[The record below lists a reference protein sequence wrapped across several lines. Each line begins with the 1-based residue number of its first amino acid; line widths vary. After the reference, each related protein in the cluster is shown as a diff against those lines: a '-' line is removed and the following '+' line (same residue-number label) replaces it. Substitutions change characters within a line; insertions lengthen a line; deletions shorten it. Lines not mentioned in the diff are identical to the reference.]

1 MQKMNYLF
9 SLILI
14 VVSSCGKSKEPQ
26 IIVTPVIPVIT
37 PTGVNEVDF
46 WLTTADKSSLL
57 QKQGGI
63 LSFDT
68 KTNSNP
74 TILVDS
80 TELFQEM
87 DGFGATLTG
96 GSTFVLNQK
105 LTAAERQ
112 NALNDLFSS
121 QGIGISYLRLSIGAS
136 DMNATAYTYDDSQI
150 ADPDLLKFSIDM
162 DKTDVIPVL
171 KQILT
176 INPNIKLM
184 SSPWSAPAWMK
195 SNNSLIGGSLKPEY
209 YAAYA
214 QYFVKYIQAMQ
225 KEGIKIDA
233 ITPQNEPENP
243 NNNPSLVMTAT
254 EQALFIKK
262 NLGPAFKAAGLT
274 TKIVIFDHN
283 CDNPNYPISILNDAE
298 AKPFIDGA
306 AFHLYAGNINAM
318 SQVKAVHPDKNLYFT
333 EQYISSKGGFG
344 GDLEW
349 HTKNLI
355 IGASRNYAKTVLE
368 WNLATDEKFEPHT
381 IGGCSECLGTITVA
395 NNTVQ
400 KNTAYYILA
409 HASKFVPA
417 GSKRI
422 ASNNINS
429 VNNVAFVT
437 PSGKKVL
444 IAFNDSDQS
453 QTFNIKANNKQVSI
467 NLSKK
472 SVGTFV
478 W

>member
-1 MQKMNYLF
+1 MYKMTFLF
-9 SLILI
+9 LIFNI
-14 VVSSCGKSKEPQ
+14 IISACGKTPETPTTPV
-26 IIVTPVIPVIT
+26 VTPVGT
-37 PTGVNEVDF
+37 YEVDVWF
-46 WLTTADKSSLL
+46 TSADKSKLL
-57 QKQGGI
+57 QRQGGV
-63 LSFDT
+63 LRFDT

-80 TELFQEM
+80 TVVFQEM

-96 GSTFVLNQK
+96 GSAYVLHQK
-105 LTAAERQ
+105 LTATERQ
-112 NALNDLFSS
+112 KALNDLFSS
-121 QGIGISYLRLSIGAS
+121 EGIGISYVRLSIGAS
-136 DMNATAYTYDDSQI
+136 DMNATPYTYNDSQTP
-150 ADPDLLKFSIDM
+150 DPNLLKFSINE

-171 KQILT
+171 KQILA

-184 SSPWSAPAWMK
+184 SAPWSAPAWMK
-195 SNNSLIGGSLKPEY
+195 TNNSLIGGSLKPEY

-243 NNNPSLVMTAT
+243 KNNPSLVMTAT
-254 EQALFIKK
+254 EQATFIKK
-262 NLGPAFKAAGLT
+262 QLGPALKAAGLT

-283 CDNPNYPISILNDAE
+283 CDNPAYPNTILDDTE
-298 AKPFIDGA
+298 AKSFIDGS

-318 SQVKAVHPDKNLYFT
+318 SEVKSKHPDKNIYFT

-355 IGASRNYAKTVLE
+355 IGASRNHAKTILE
-368 WNLATDEKFEPHT
+368 WNLATDERFEPHT
-381 IGGCSECLGTITVA
+381 IGGCSECLGTVTVV
-395 NNTVQ
+395 NNSIQ

-409 HASKFVPA
+409 HAAKFVPA
-417 GSKRI
+417 GSRRI

-429 VNNVAFVT
+429 VSNVAFLT
-437 PSGKKVL
+437 PVGKKVL
-444 IAFNDSDQS
+444 IAFNDSDQI
-453 QTFNIKANNKQVSI
+453 QTFNIKSNSKQVSI
-467 NLSKK
+467 DLNKK
-472 SVGTFV
+472 TVGTFV

>member
-1 MQKMNYLF
+1 MQKMNYFF
-9 SLILI
+9 SLILL
-14 VVSSCGKSKEPQ
+14 VTSSCGKSTEPQ
-26 IIVTPVIPVIT
+26 TPTTPVTPVVT
-37 PTGVNEVDF
+37 PTGTNEMDF

-80 TELFQEM
+80 TEVFQEM

-96 GSTFVLNQK
+96 GSAYVINQK
-105 LTAAERQ
+105 LTATERQ

-121 QGIGISYLRLSIGAS
+121 QGIGLSYLRLSIGAS
-136 DMNATAYTYDDSQI
+136 DMNASAYTYNDSPT
-150 ADPDLLKFSIDM
+150 ADPDLLKFSIDA
-162 DKTDVIPVL
+162 DKTDLIPVL
-171 KQILT
+171 KQILA

-184 SSPWSAPAWMK
+184 SAPWSAPAWMK
-195 SNNSLIGGSLKPEY
+195 SNNSLIGGSLKPEN

-243 NNNPSLVMTAT
+243 NNNPSLVMNAK

-262 NLGPAFKAAGLT
+262 HLGPAFKAANLT

-283 CDNPNYPISILNDAE
+283 CDNPNYPISILDDAE
-298 AKPFIDGA
+298 AKPFIDGS

-318 SQVKAVHPDKNLYFT
+318 SQVKAAHPDKNLYFT

-381 IGGCSECLGTITVA
+381 VGGCNECLGTITVT
-395 NNTVQ
+395 NNSVQ

-429 VNNVAFVT
+429 VANVAFLT

-444 IAFNDSDQS
+444 IAFNDSDQA

-467 NLSKK
+467 NMSKK
-472 SVGTFV
+472 AVGTFV

>member
-1 MQKMNYLF
+1 MKKMTILF
-9 SLILI
+9 LLLII
-14 VVSSCGKSKEPQ
+14 YSCGKTPEPQ
-26 IIVTPVIPVIT
+26 TPVTPVIPVVT
-37 PTGVNEVDF
+37 PVGTNEVDF
-46 WLTTADKSSLL
+46 WLTSADKSSLL
-57 QKQGGI
+57 QKQIKI
-63 LSFDT
+63 LNFDT
-68 KTNSNP
+68 KTNNNP

-80 TELFQEM
+80 TDIYQEM
-87 DGFGATLTG
+87 DGFGVTLTG
-96 GSTFVLNQK
+96 GSAYVLNQK
-105 LTAAERQ
+105 LNATERQ
-112 NALNDLFSS
+112 NTLNDLFSS

-136 DMNATAYTYDDSQI
+136 DMNAMEYTYNDAQT
-150 ADPDLLKFSIDM
+150 ADPNLLKFSIDM

-171 KQILT
+171 KQILS

-184 SSPWSAPAWMK
+184 SAPWSAPAWMK
-195 SNNSLIGGSLKPEY
+195 TNNSLVGGSLKPEY

-262 NLGPAFKAAGLT
+262 HLGPAFKTAGLT

-283 CDNPNYPISILNDAE
+283 CDSPNYPISILDDAE
-298 AKPFIDGA
+298 AKPFIDGS
-306 AFHLYAGNINAM
+306 AFHLYAGAINTL
-318 SQVKAVHPDKNLYFT
+318 SQVKNAHPTKNIYFT

-355 IGASRNYAKTVLE
+355 IGASRNHAKVVLE

-381 IGGCSECLGTITVA
+381 IGGCSECLGTITVS
-395 NNTVQ
+395 NNAVQ
-400 KNTAYYILA
+400 KNTAYYVLA

-422 ASNNINS
+422 ASNSINS
-429 VNNVAFVT
+429 VNNVAFLT

-444 IAFNDSDQS
+444 VAFNDSDQS

-467 NLSKK
+467 DLSKK